1 MNTHFSKTHKNNSK
15 SSAHNLSDDKGIG
28 RSFPAA
34 GNTPG
39 VTQLVRDGFYDGT
52 ARAGELVPRNR
63 ITFAAAFQN
72 KHFAADAAR
81 AQTTTRARVQAVGCP
96 AGILNGTLPNTT
108 ATPAE
113 WKDAV
118 YDSQTTMPDVDA
130 WTGNVNVAV
139 NGWQT
144 TYTRAVQPPQVDT
157 YPTVALAAGNLTV
170 GGYLPTQGGVLRIDH
185 VGN

>member
-1 MNTHFSKTHKNNSK
+1 MNIH
-15 SSAHNLSDDKGIG
+15 SSQIQETRSNATAHNTSSNKVNG
-28 RSFPAA
+28 RSFPAVE
-34 GNTPG
+34 NPG
-39 VTQLVRDGFYDGT
+39 VAQRVVDGFFTGT

-81 AQTTTRARVQAVGCP
+81 AETTTRARVHAAGCP
-96 AGILNGTLPNTT
+96 AGILNGTIPNTT
-108 ATPAE
+108 ATAAE

-118 YDSQTTMPDVDA
+118 YNSQTTMPDQDA
-130 WTGNVNVAV
+130 WTGNVAIAL

-144 TYTRAVQPPQVDT
+144 TYRAAVHPPQVDT
-157 YPTVALAAGNLTV
+157 YPTVAIAAANLNV

-185 VGN
+185 VSN